1 MMIMTMGMVTMIVT
15 AMITIIVI
23 RGLPESEY
31 YLMNRSSLVGNLQ
44 YSEIEVKIQK
54 IIRKGGSGWERKC
67 RNRWR
72 T

>member
-1 MMIMTMGMVTMIVT
+1 MMIMTMGMMTMIVT
-15 AMITIIVI
+15 AMITIIV
-23 RGLPESEY
+23 RGLPEY

-67 RNRWR
+67 KDRWR

>member
-1 MMIMTMGMVTMIVT
+1 MMIMTMGMMTMIVT
-15 AMITIIVI
+15 AMITIIVR
-23 RGLPESEY
+23 RGLPKY